1 MFNRLIH
8 YMKGVEIMFN
18 KIFTLFA
25 SLVLLASFIS
35 VGLAADVTF
44 KGKLTAVEGKNL
56 TVKSESGEE
65 LQIIA
70 SGKRTTVMKGKEKI
84 ERDALQV
91 GMSVTVVYDDSD
103 EKGRATSI
111 TVK

>member
-1 MFNRLIH
+1 ML
-8 YMKGVEIMFN
+8 N
-18 KIFTLFA
+18 KILILFV
-25 SLVLLASFIS
+25 SLILLTSFFS

-44 KGKLTAVEGKNL
+44 VGKLTAVEGKNL
-56 TVKSESGEE
+56 TVKAESGEE
-65 LQIIA
+65 LNIIA

-103 EKGRATSI
+103 AKGRATSI